1 MVESVG
7 MGVAPRRLG
16 ACIAVAA
23 MGAAARSATLAMKHS
38 TSENVA
44 LAFRGTMGRRLAFA
58 LAVMLALAVSL
69 GSGPAAYGAADGF
82 VLICNAKIATQAL
95 SRSEVRSL
103 YTGKAKTL
111 GGNAVVVVI
120 RSDDD
125 VPFTEFADQ
134 VFGVPTKTLLA
145 KIKQEVFKGE
155 MSKPVKAETD
165 DEVVR
170 YVSGSTGTIGVVSSQ
185 AASHLPKTVIAVAIG
200 G

>member
-1 MVESVG
+1 
-7 MGVAPRRLG
+7 
-16 ACIAVAA
+16 
-23 MGAAARSATLAMKHS
+23 MK
-38 TSENVA
+38 
-44 LAFRGTMGRRLAFA
+44 RRLALAIALVVAAGFA
-58 LAVMLALAVSL
+58 R
-69 GSGPAAYGAADGF
+69 GPAAYGAADGF
-82 VLICNAKIATQAL
+82 ALICNAKISTQAL
-95 SRSEVRSL
+95 SKAEVRSL

-155 MSKPVKAETD
+155 MSRPVKAETD

-170 YVSGSTGTIGVVSSQ
+170 YVSASPGTIGVVSSQ
-185 AASHLPKTVIAVAIG
+185 AASHLPKTVTAVSIG

>member
-1 MVESVG
+1 M
-7 MGVAPRRLG
+7 ARR
-16 ACIAVAA
+16 
-23 MGAAARSATLAMKHS
+23 
-38 TSENVA
+38 
-44 LAFRGTMGRRLAFA
+44 FAFA
-58 LAVMLALAVSL
+58 LPVLLAAVSL
-69 GSGPAAYGAADGF
+69 ASGSVAYGGDDGF
-82 VLICNAKIATQAL
+82 VLICNAKISTQAL

-125 VPFTEFADQ
+125 APFAEFADQ
-134 VFGVPTKTLLA
+134 VFGVPAKTLLA

-165 DEVVR
+165 DDVLRFVG
-170 YVSGSTGTIGVVSSQ
+170 GSPGMIGVVSSQ
-185 AASHLPKTVIAVAIG
+185 TGSHLPKTVTAVAIG

>member
-1 MVESVG
+1 MVL
-7 MGVAPRRLG
+7 R
-16 ACIAVAA
+16 
-23 MGAAARSATLAMKHS
+23 
-38 TSENVA
+38 
-44 LAFRGTMGRRLAFA
+44 
-58 LAVMLALAVSL
+58 LALALPVLLAAVSL
-69 GSGPAAYGAADGF
+69 AGEPAAYGGDDGF
-82 VLICNAKIATQAL
+82 VLICNAKISTQAL

-134 VFGVPTKTLLA
+134 VFGVPVKTLLS

-165 DEVVR
+165 DDVLRFVA
-170 YVSGSTGTIGVVSSQ
+170 GSPGMIGVVSSQ
-185 AASHLPKTVIAVAIG
+185 AGSHLPKTVTAVAIG